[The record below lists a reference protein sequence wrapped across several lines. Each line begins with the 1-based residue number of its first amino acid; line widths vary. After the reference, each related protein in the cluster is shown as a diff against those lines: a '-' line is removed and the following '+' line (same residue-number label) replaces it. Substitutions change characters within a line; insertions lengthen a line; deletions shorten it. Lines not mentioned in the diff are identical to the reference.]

1 MRYQVWLE
9 QSTVTNPA
17 VCHDTQVNRPWWWI
31 ISLVNTF
38 ESVPFM
44 YMYVY
49 SGLGLPGS
57 GQSTSQ
63 RHFSNYYCFLF
74 SSQHHVLRKD
84 LYIMVCHFSSAF
96 PTNPVYSKQ
105 CAAKHESKCS
115 ITWTCLRHSCCWY
128 LPTHPTNTGTPR
140 NVCFSWWP
148 KVTLQIYQGIRVFN
162 HDKH

>member
-1 MRYQVWLE
+1 M
-9 QSTVTNPA
+9 
-17 VCHDTQVNRPWWWI
+17 VNHFTSKHMLWECTI
-31 ISLVNTF
+31 Q
-38 ESVPFM
+38 

-49 SGLGLPGS
+49 SGLGLAGS

-63 RHFSNYYCFLF
+63 RHFSNYCFLF
-74 SSQHHVLRKD
+74 SSQHHVLQTD

-148 KVTLQIYQGIRVFN
+148 KVTLQIHQGIRVLN
-162 HDKH
+162 HDKALTCQLLVYLKAVNELLFVQIIAP